1 VVLVAQMDQPMYEA
15 EQLVLA
21 VLAVIMVAAAVALQI
36 AQAVRV
42 VVKAQLVLSG
52 LSGDMV
58 EPSRQH

>member
-1 VVLVAQMDQPMYEA
+1 MDQPMYEA

-42 VVKAQLVLSG
+42 VVKAHLVLSG

-58 EPSRQH
+58 GLSLQH